1 MHTQTRTASLNRMLS
16 AYIAPKKGVIIMPNG
31 FSAREVAEL
40 ANVPVRA
47 VDKAIEEKVLA
58 GVRVGSRGRRR
69 MLPLHAVPYTAIVA
83 RLPVTLSLAAKRDL
97 ARALGR
103 RSADGMTAEPLEI
116 APAVM
121 VDVPALVGPDL
132 AGRAARYGKARED
145 HIVID
150 PEVMGG
156 TPILRGTRMT
166 VYSVLGRLNGGDS
179 IDDIIDDNPHL
190 TREAVETA
198 ALYARTHPIVGR
210 PGGRPWTKAPTRPSR
225 EAA

>member
-1 MHTQTRTASLNRMLS
+1 
-16 AYIAPKKGVIIMPNG
+16 MPNG

-58 GVRVGSRGRRR
+58 GIRASTRGRRR
-69 MLPLHAVPYTAIVA
+69 MLPLHAVPYAAIVA
-83 RLPVTLSLAAKRDL
+83 RLPVTLTLAAKRDL
-97 ARALGR
+97 ARTLGER
-103 RSADGMTAEPLEI
+103 EPDRMTDPLEI

-121 VDVPALVGPDL
+121 VDVSALVGRDL
-132 AGRAARYGKARED
+132 AERAARYGRARED

-150 PEVMGG
+150 PEIMGG
-156 TPILRGTRMT
+156 TPALRGTRMT
-166 VYSVLGRLNGGDS
+166 VYSVLGRLDGGDS
-179 IDDIIDDNPHL
+179 IDDILEDNPHL

-210 PGGRPWTKAPTRPSR
+210 PGGRPWAKA
-225 EAA
+225 A